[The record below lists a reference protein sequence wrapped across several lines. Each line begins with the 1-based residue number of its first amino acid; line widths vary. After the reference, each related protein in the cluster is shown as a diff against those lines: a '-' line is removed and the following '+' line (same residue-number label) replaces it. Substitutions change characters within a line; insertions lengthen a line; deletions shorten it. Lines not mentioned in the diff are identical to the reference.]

1 MLYTFQEMER
11 AMESQRSRSVRP
23 CVRLVAGLMR
33 RLPRRTGWL
42 LALAALVLFPRLG
55 AGYSVQ
61 THEQLIDLTWKNSIR
76 PFLLARYPQMTDA
89 QLREAHAYAYGGSAI
104 QDLGYYPFGNP
115 FFSDLTHY
123 VRTGD
128 FIRALIHDARSPD
141 ELAFAVGA
149 LSHYVGD
156 TLGHSEA
163 INPAVAIE
171 FPKLRQHYGPS
182 VPYDLGEHQ
191 HVRTEFAFDINEITK
206 RRFAP
211 SAYLDHVGLKV
222 SEALMARAFY
232 DTYGLNLY
240 HLLGKRGPA
249 MVHGYRFSV
258 RRFLPHIAYAEA
270 VLHRKHLPADQP
282 GPAVDRLESE
292 MHQADLDN
300 GWDKYRRKPGVRTYL
315 LAGVIV
321 VLPKIGPLSDL
332 AIKGPTSDTEEKY
345 VESLLHAT
353 DVLRRD
359 LKDFETT
366 ADLLPNRDLDTG
378 AKVRPGGYRL
388 TDDTYA
394 ELLRRVTQLKTV
406 PAGLKQD
413 ILEYYADPQA
423 PIATKKKPAQWA
435 TVQADLVT
443 LQAMP
448 TISPAAAAATAEAAQ

>member
-1 MLYTFQEMER
+1 MPSE
-11 AMESQRSRSVRP
+11 RSRSRNS
-23 CVRLVAGLMR
+23 CVRWWRRGVGPRCSGL
-33 RLPRRTGWL
+33 L
-42 LALAALVLFPRLG
+42 LAATLLLFPRVG

-76 PFLLARYPQMTDA
+76 PFLLARYPQMTEG

-128 FIRALIHDARSPD
+128 FVRALIHDAQTPN

-156 TLGHSEA
+156 TIGHSEA
-163 INPAVAIE
+163 INPSVALE
-171 FPKLRQHYGPS
+171 FPKLRKRYGPS

-191 HVRTEFAFDINEITK
+191 HVRTEFAFDVNQISK
-206 RRFAP
+206 HRFAP
-211 SAYLDHVGLKV
+211 SAYLDNVGLRV
-222 SEALMARAFY
+222 SVSLMARAFY
-232 DTYGLNLY
+232 DTYGLSLY
-240 HLLGKRGPA
+240 KLLGKRGPA
-249 MVHGYRFSV
+249 MVRSYRFSV

-270 VLHRKHLPADQP
+270 VLHRNRFPADEP
-282 GPAVDRLESE
+282 GAAVDQLEQE
-292 MHQADLDN
+292 LRQADLDN
-300 GWDKYRRKPGVRTYL
+300 GWDKFRKKASVGTYL

-321 VLPKIGPLSDL
+321 VVPKIGALSDL

-345 VESLLHAT
+345 VDSLLHAT

-378 AKVRPGGYRL
+378 AKVKPGGYRL
-388 TDDTYA
+388 TDETYA
-394 ELLRRVTQLKTV
+394 RLLGMVTRGKTV
-406 PAGLKQD
+406 PVGLKQD
-413 ILEYYADPQA
+413 ILEYYADPNA
-423 PIATKKKPAQWA
+423 PIATKKKAAQWA
-435 TVQADLVT
+435 AVQAELVT
-443 LQAMP
+443 LQTMP
-448 TISPAAAAATAEAAQ
+448 TSGATAAAAEAEAVE